1 MIGHHDSVVVRVIG
15 SLFVPFVLV
24 FGIYVIAHG
33 HYGPGGGFA
42 GGVILTV
49 GVALLRITV
58 GEEESYRRFPLL
70 VGPVAMLVG
79 MFAFV
84 ALGLL
89 PLVTGGAFLDYAA
102 VPGTDLEPSRLR
114 YLGILVAEVAIGLA
128 VFGALLWIF
137 DSLVGRRL

>member
-1 MIGHHDSVVVRVIG
+1 VIGHHDSVVVRVIG

-24 FGIYVIAHG
+24 FGVYVIAHG

-42 GGVILTV
+42 GGVTLTV

-79 MFAFV
+79 MLLFV
-84 ALGLL
+84 ALGLVPML
-89 PLVTGGAFLDYAA
+89 GGGAFLDYAQL
-102 VPGTDLEPSRLR
+102 PGGLDPSRLR